1 MFKSVFSATCA
12 AALIMVGSA
21 VAQIQ
26 LPPGTPINPGPS
38 LPPGTPLPTIPMACQ
53 VDPAIVRITLT
64 KGAQRGQVRIS
75 YEIRNLGRS
84 AWRSGANQQGAH
96 LIAHNGNTGT
106 DFVSHRPLPAAAAAG
121 ARMTLYASPMI
132 NNAFDD
138 FEFGGHVDLSIGYD
152 PDIAIDGNTC
162 NDDANAANNHKRI
175 ENAAILG
182 FMRGTART
190 QTF

>member
-1 MFKSVFSATCA
+1 MA
-12 AALIMVGSA
+12 GSA
-21 VAQIQ
+21 LAQVQ
-26 LPPGTPINPGPS
+26 LPPGTQITPAPRFP
-38 LPPGTPLPTIPMACQ
+38 LPPGTPLPTIPAACH
-53 VDPAIVRITLT
+53 VDPAIVSITLT
-64 KGAQRGQVRIS
+64 KGALRGQVRIS

-106 DFVSHRPLPAAAAAG
+106 DFINHRPLPGAAAAG
-121 ARMTLYASPMI
+121 ARMTLYTSPLI

-162 NDDANAANNHKRI
+162 NDDANAANNRKRI

-190 QTF
+190 QRF